1 LPLFLL
7 LIFSSSCTKLNET
20 TNLSDGDVYT
30 EEESM
35 ARSITVSN
43 PHPDC
48 SWTDPNCS
56 VCQLH
61 DSNGLHVYFYC
72 GEWPIF
78 LQSDILLDVEML
90 DNSNAYS
97 FFQTD
102 LDPLIFNG
110 TNYYSY
116 TFNQGT
122 PSGFDGTLRFI
133 TKPKSGLGQEV
144 ITTHSYNCY

>member
-1 LPLFLL
+1 MPLFLL
-7 LIFSSSCTKLNET
+7 LIFSSSCTKLDET

-35 ARSITVSN
+35 ARSITASN

-72 GEWPIF
+72 GECVIYMQADIDLAVEIWDDNGVQLLGTLMDSDTYSGTDYF
-78 LQSDILLDVEML
+78 EFYFDQS
-90 DNSNAYS
+90 N
-97 FFQTD
+97 
-102 LDPLIFNG
+102 
-110 TNYYSY
+110 
-116 TFNQGT
+116 
-122 PSGFDGTLRFI
+122 PSGYDGDLRFKS
-133 TKPKSGLGQEV
+133 KPFPGLGQQV
-144 ITTHSYNCY
+144 STIKYYNCY